1 MTSQSKTQK
10 WAELLAAHAAS
21 GLTKK
26 AFCTQHNLNMATF
39 YRWQRK
45 LSGPELTAPGFV
57 KLEPRAVHDVTI
69 CLPQGEVTLRSH
81 STATLAEL
89 LIALADA

>member
-10 WAELLAAHAAS
+10 WADLLASHAAS

-26 AFCTQHNLNMATF
+26 AFCAQHNLNIATF

-45 LSGPELTAPGFV
+45 LGAPEPTALGFV
-57 KLEPRAVHDVTI
+57 KLEPHAVHELTI
-69 CLPQGEVTLRSH
+69 CLAQGDVTLRSH

-89 LIALADA
+89 IIALADA